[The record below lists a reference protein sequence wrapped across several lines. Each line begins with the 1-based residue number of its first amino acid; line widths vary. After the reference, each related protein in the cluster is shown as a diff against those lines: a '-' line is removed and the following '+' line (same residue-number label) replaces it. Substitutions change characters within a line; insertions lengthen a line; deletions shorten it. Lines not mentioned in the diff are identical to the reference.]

1 MQEDA
6 PFAVA
11 LGSAVQ
17 ITVVPGL
24 VTTTTQILVT
34 SAKVFALFSCCL
46 ELCLREDSLFFTLF
60 PFLLFSFSCT
70 FLFKAPQAFFKIFK
84 SNRFSFL
91 NDLPVIQKTYDL
103 VRWYIPILNRL
114 PKSHKFGLGERM
126 VEILYDLLENLIIA
140 RYAKSKV
147 PILESLNAKIDI
159 LTHQT
164 RLLLDFNLMETD
176 RYEYVIKLIHEI
188 GKEVGGWLKHQKNKP
203 FVNS

>member
-11 LGSAVQ
+11 LGTSIQ
-17 ITVVPGL
+17 ISVVPGVVATATQL
-24 VTTTTQILVT
+24 IVTT
-34 SAKVFALFSCCL
+34 AKVFALFSCCL

-140 RYAKSKV
+140 RYAQK
-147 PILESLNAKIDI
+147 ESAISG
-159 LTHQT
+159 
-164 RLLLDFNLMETD
+164 LLLLSL
-176 RYEYVIKLIHEI
+176 VIY
-188 GKEVGGWLKHQKNKP
+188 
-203 FVNS
+203 F